1 MQDFMGEK
9 ELEKIDYQRKTIY
22 TDIGEIFLDLD
33 FGARCLCFNIF
44 APEIFR
50 GQQ

>member
-1 MQDFMGEK
+1 MGEK
-9 ELEKIDYQRKTIY
+9 EVEENDYRRKTIY

-44 APEIFR
+44 ASEIFR